1 MTMTDALGRM
11 AQIHATLAS
20 LAPTRTTA
28 GAATTGT
35 GSSASTSGSTS
46 SNSPAFQDALAKAL
60 AAGAPSS
67 GTDASTAASSY
78 ASGLSSFS
86 GTSSVTD
93 PASAALSAL
102 SGASATDA
110 TAAVGTTAGGVTGT
124 DVVNAAKKYV
134 GVPYV
139 WGGTDPAVGMDC
151 SGFVQRVFKDVG
163 VDLPRLVRDQMTHG
177 TPVAS
182 LKDAK
187 PGDLLISF
195 GGDHIAIYVGDGK
208 AIDAPVPGKT
218 IQVRDAWEKYSN
230 LTAIRR
236 IVPDSTA
243 TTSAAAS
250 ALTGPTGTALTGT
263 GSSVGVAAASAP
275 VTVGATSVPLTASQK
290 QYAQQIV
297 NRVKERGLPQRAAEI
312 ALATA
317 MQESNLRM
325 YWNPKVPGS
334 QGLAPDQT
342 ARGVDGYSVGLF
354 QQQVNGSMFSW
365 GTVSDA
371 MNPTRSTDMFLN
383 RLQTIPGWQQLP
395 LTVAAQRVQVSAFPD
410 AYAKW
415 EGQARQL
422 ARDLSVVAK

>member
-1 MTMTDALGRM
+1 MTETLGRV
-11 AQIHATLAS
+11 AQIHATIAALT
-20 LAPTRTTA
+20 PQRTTA
-28 GAATTGT
+28 VAAGTAGSSTGARAATDG
-35 GSSASTSGSTS
+35 
-46 SNSPAFQDALAKAL
+46 SPAFATELGRAVATSAGLSAGAALAT
-60 AAGAPSS
+60 AGGA
-67 GTDASTAASSY
+67 T
-78 ASGLSSFS
+78 
-86 GTSSVTD
+86 GTSV
-93 PASAALSAL
+93 AAALGS
-102 SGASATDA
+102 
-110 TAAVGTTAGGVTGT
+110 TAGGVTGA
-124 DVVNAAKKYV
+124 DVVGAAKKYV

-151 SGFVQRVFKDVG
+151 SSFVQRVFKDVG
-163 VDLPRLVRDQMTHG
+163 IDLPRLVRDQMTQG

-182 LKDAK
+182 LADAK

-195 GGDHIAIYVGDGK
+195 GGDHIALYLGDGK

-218 IQVRDAWEKYSN
+218 VQVRDAWEQYSN

-236 IVPDSTA
+236 IVPGAPDVPA
-243 TTSAAAS
+243 GAI
-250 ALTGPTGTALTGT
+250 TGPTGTALTGT
-263 GSSVGVAAASAP
+263 TPAGVTVGVAAAAAP
-275 VTVGATSVPLTASQK
+275 VTVGATSLPLTVDQK

-297 NRVKERGLPQRAAEI
+297 NRVRERGLPQRAAEV

-334 QGLAPDQT
+334 QALTPDQS
-342 ARGVDGYSVGLF
+342 ARGVDGFSVGLF

-371 MNPTRSTDMFLN
+371 MSPTRSTDMFLD

-422 ARDLSVVAK
+422 ARDLSVVAPA

>member
-1 MTMTDALGRM
+1 MTETIGRI
-11 AQIHATLAS
+11 AQIHARLAT
-20 LAPTRTTA
+20 LAPTRATA
-28 GAATTGT
+28 PT
-35 GSSASTSGSTS
+35 ASTSRATPAS
-46 SNSPAFQDALAKAL
+46 SGVFASALDQALATADAPASTGAAAATGTESAPATSAVGS
-60 AAGAPSS
+60 AAGV
-67 GTDASTAASSY
+67 TDA
-78 ASGLSSFS
+78 
-86 GTSSVTD
+86 VR
-93 PASAALSAL
+93 
-102 SGASATDA
+102 
-110 TAAVGTTAGGVTGT
+110 VTGD
-124 DVVNAAKKYV
+124 DVVAAARTYV

-151 SGFVQRVFKDVG
+151 SGFVQRVFQDVG
-163 VDLPRLVRDQMTHG
+163 VDLPRLVREQMTHG

-182 LKDAK
+182 LAEAK

-195 GGDHIAIYVGDGK
+195 GGEHIAIYVGDGK

-218 IQVRDAWEKYSN
+218 IQVRDAWEKYGN

-236 IVPDSTA
+236 IVPDAAAVASPGASAGSGTGATGSTVA
-243 TTSAAAS
+243 VAATSA
-250 ALTGPTGTALTGT
+250 PI
-263 GSSVGVAAASAP
+263 
-275 VTVGATSVPLTASQK
+275 TVGATSVPLTADQK

-297 NRVKERGLPQRAAEI
+297 NRVKERGLPQRAAEV

-325 YWNPKVPGS
+325 YWNPKVAGS
-334 QGLAPDQT
+334 EALTPDKA

-371 MNPTRSTDMFLN
+371 MSPKRSTDMFLD

-422 ARDLSVVAK
+422 ARDLSAVAP

>member
-1 MTMTDALGRM
+1 MTEALGRM

-20 LAPTRTTA
+20 LAPTRTTST
-28 GAATTGT
+28 AAVGS
-35 GSSASTSGSTS
+35 GSSGTSSSTST
-46 SNSPAFQDALAKAL
+46 NSPAFQAALAKAL
-60 AAGAPSS
+60 AAGAVSS
-67 GTDASTAASSY
+67 SSASTGLDASAVPGLSTY
-78 ASGLSSFS
+78 SGLSSI
-86 GTSSVTD
+86 TD
-93 PASAALSAL
+93 PATAAASAL
-102 SGASATDA
+102 ASASSVDAVSGAAT
-110 TAAVGTTAGGVTGT
+110 VGTAAGGVTGT
-124 DVVNAAKKYV
+124 DVVDAAKKYV

-163 VDLPRLVRDQMTHG
+163 IQLPRLVRDQMTHG

-236 IVPDSTA
+236 IVPDSTSSSA
-243 TTSAAAS
+243 TSA
-250 ALTGPTGTALTGT
+250 LIGPTGTALTGT
-263 GSSVGVAAASAP
+263 GSTVGVAAASAP

-334 QGLAPDQT
+334 QALAPDQS
-342 ARGVDGYSVGLF
+342 AQGVDGYSVGLF

-371 MNPTRSTDMFLN
+371 MNPTRSTDMFLD

-395 LTVAAQRVQVSAFPD
+395 LTVAAQRVQVSAYPD

-415 EGQARQL
+415 ESQARQL
-422 ARDLSVVAK
+422 AQDLSVVAR